1 MIYLREKCHCY
12 LEKTLISCPCQLWS
26 PVMLCTVYPAPL
38 NTRNFLF
45 SLLLSLILTANEIT
59 TLNFHH
65 LNVNHEKR
73 FIECVKSSEGIFLLI
88 KPLLK
93 ARQIY
98 LLVG

>member
-1 MIYLREKCHCY
+1 MIYLREKCHYY

-26 PVMLCTVYPAPL
+26 PVMLCIVYPAML

-65 LNVNHEKR
+65 VNVNHEKD
-73 FIECVKSSEGIFLLI
+73 LLS
-88 KPLLK
+88 
-93 ARQIY
+93 
-98 LLVG
+98 V